1 MCGGEMSPEDYL
13 ELWLSEQ
20 IPIKDWLKLLDEDPK
35 IEEIYNMHIANTKY
49 IYCKYINIV
58 YMLRLYIA
66 NI

>member
-1 MCGGEMSPEDYL
+1 MSPEDYL

-49 IYCKYINIV
+49 SKEESTCTKC
-58 YMLRLYIA
+58 
-66 NI
+66 